1 MENAGVFF
9 IAVLL
14 FGAALA
20 STGGMPST
28 SDYYEQGTITCSQVD
43 GEIVGKEPP
52 ITILVVVNDRIGGD
66 TTNYKVY
73 VSPEAY
79 QNYSVGD
86 THVEEICTFSDY
98 STFKRII
105 DQLLESGVLE

>member
-1 MENAGVFF
+1 MENISAFFVIVIIFGV
-9 IAVLL
+9 V
-14 FGAALA
+14 LA

-43 GEIVGKEPP
+43 GEVVGKEAP
-52 ITILVVVNDRIGGD
+52 ITILVKVNDRIAGD

-73 VSPEAY
+73 VGPEAY
-79 QNYSVGD
+79 ENYSIGD
-86 THVEEICTFSDY
+86 THIEEICTFSDY

>member
-9 IAVLL
+9 IVVIL
-14 FGAALA
+14 FGFAL
-20 STGGMPST
+20 STTGGMPST

-43 GEIVGKEPP
+43 GEVVGKEAP
-52 ITILVVVNDRIGGD
+52 ITILVKVNDRIGGD
-66 TTNYKVY
+66 TQNYKVY

-79 QNYSVGD
+79 ENYTVGD
-86 THVEEICTFSDY
+86 THIEDICTFSDY